1 MAPSS
6 IKILPPLLVNQI
18 AAGEVIER
26 PASVVKEL
34 MENAIDAKAT
44 SIEVSINNGGKTYI
58 ALTDNGVGMNP
69 EDLTLCLKPHATSKI
84 IDNNLT
90 ELPFLGFRGEALA
103 SIASVAKIT
112 IATKHVT
119 SEYGNFIAAQAG
131 IQQDV
136 TPHAIQIGTKIQIT
150 DLFSNIP
157 ARLKF
162 LRTDSVEASYCFKI
176 FKKLALSNPKC
187 NFKLIHNNKTIFTYN
202 AINDSSTN
210 QLKHRIEEVLGKDFI
225 QNSLYINEQNPMLK
239 LHGFISVPTFHSNKN
254 DNAYF
259 IINNR
264 HINTSFLSTVV
275 KIAYADVLFN
285 MKYPHYILFMDIN
298 PQEIDVNVNPTKS
311 EMRFKDIGFIRHY
324 LIKTLKKYLQNT
336 EHQKTNSTLG
346 QRLVNSSLKLNN
358 HNTNNNT
365 IWQQALSDITNIAK
379 PTPTLSTY
387 SENPQ
392 PQTTL
397 SLNDVTVK
405 NLDNLVE
412 STHPLGYAKTQVHKN
427 WIIAQNQHGL
437 VIIDQHAAHERIV
450 QEELKTKY
458 AKNCISTQLLLTP
471 EMIEL
476 PTEDY
481 NLLTEFHTQIKA
493 LGIHFQ
499 EFGKNIILINAIPAI
514 LGNIPI
520 KPLIKDLI
528 YDLKTIGHQQAFDEK
543 LNHIIATMACH
554 NSIRS
559 GRVMNEKEMND
570 LLRTLEETNNYAQCS
585 HGRPTFVNISLQELE
600 KLFNRK

>member
-1 MAPSS
+1 MATAS
-6 IKILPPLLVNQI
+6 IKILPPLLINQI

-26 PASVVKEL
+26 PASIVKEL
-34 MENAIDAKAT
+34 MENAIDAEST

-58 ALTDNGVGMNP
+58 AVTDNGVGMNAQ
-69 EDLTLCLKPHATSKI
+69 DLSLCLKPHATSKI

-103 SIASVAKIT
+103 SIASVAQIT
-112 IATKHVT
+112 IASKHA
-119 SEYGNFIAAQAG
+119 SEEYGNFIAAQVG
-131 IQQDV
+131 IAQDIV
-136 TPHAIQIGTKIQIT
+136 PNSIQIGTKIQIT
-150 DLFSNIP
+150 DLFSAIP

-162 LRTDSVEASYCFKI
+162 LRTDSVEASYCFRV
-176 FKKLALSNPKC
+176 FKKLALSNHRC

-202 AINDSSTN
+202 AINDSPIK
-210 QLKHRIEEVLGKDFI
+210 QLQHRIAEVLGKDFI

-239 LHGFISVPTFHSNKN
+239 LYGFISVPTFHSNKN

-264 HINTSFLSTVV
+264 HINTSFLSTIV
-275 KIAYADVLFN
+275 KVAYADVLFS
-285 MKYPHYILFMDIN
+285 MKYPRYILFMDIN

-311 EMRFKDIGFIRHY
+311 EVRFKDIGFIRHY
-324 LIKTLKKYLQNT
+324 LISTIKKYLQNT
-336 EHQKTNSTLG
+336 NNQKTNSTLG
-346 QRLVNSSLKLNN
+346 QKLVDSSIKINTSNSY
-358 HNTNNNT
+358 NNT
-365 IWQQALSDITNIAK
+365 LWQQALSNHT
-379 PTPTLSTY
+379 TPTNTTPILAT
-387 SENPQ
+387 NNTNNHK
-392 PQTTL
+392 QTTL
-397 SLNDVTVK
+397 TLNDVQG
-405 NLDNLVE
+405 NLVTE
-412 STHPLGYAKTQVHKN
+412 STQPLGYAKAQVHQN
-427 WIIAQNQHGL
+427 WIIAQNHNGL

-458 AKNCISTQLLLTP
+458 ITNSVSTQLLLTP
-471 EMIEL
+471 EIIEL

-481 NLLTEFHTQIKA
+481 NLLTEFHTPIKA
-493 LGIHFQ
+493 LGIHF
-499 EFGKNIILINAIPAI
+499 EKFGKNLILINAIPAI

-528 YDLKTIGHQQAFDEK
+528 YDLKHLGHHQTFDEK
-543 LNHIIATMACH
+543 INHIIATMACH

-570 LLRTLEETNNYAQCS
+570 LLRTLEATNNYAQCS

>member
-1 MAPSS
+1 MATAS

-26 PASVVKEL
+26 PASIVKEL
-34 MENAIDAKAT
+34 MENAIDAEST

-58 ALTDNGVGMNP
+58 AVTDNGVGMNAQ
-69 EDLTLCLKPHATSKI
+69 DLSLCLKAHATSKI

-103 SIASVAKIT
+103 SIASVAQIT
-112 IATKHVT
+112 IASKHA
-119 SEYGNFIAAQAG
+119 SEEYGNFIAAQTG
-131 IQQDV
+131 IAQDIV
-136 TPHAIQIGTKIQIT
+136 PNSIQIGTKIQIT
-150 DLFSNIP
+150 DLFSAIP

-162 LRTDSVEASYCFKI
+162 LRTDSVEASYCFKV
-176 FKKLALSNPKC
+176 FKKLALSNYTC

-202 AINDSSTN
+202 AINGSPIK
-210 QLKHRIEEVLGKDFI
+210 QLQHRIAEVLGKDFI
-225 QNSLYINEQNPMLK
+225 ENSLYINEQNPMLK
-239 LHGFISVPTFHSNKN
+239 LYGFISVPTFHSNKN

-264 HINTSFLSTVV
+264 HINTSFLSTIV
-275 KIAYADVLFN
+275 KVAYADVLFN

-311 EMRFKDIGFIRHY
+311 EVRFKDIGFIRHY
-324 LIKTLKKYLQNT
+324 LISTIKKYLQNT
-336 EHQKTNSTLG
+336 NNQKTNSTLG
-346 QRLVNSSLKLNN
+346 QKLVDSSFKISTPNSY
-358 HNTNNNT
+358 NNT
-365 IWQQALSDITNIAK
+365 LWQQALSNHDPSTNA
-379 PTPTLSTY
+379 TPISATNNT
-387 SENPQ
+387 NTHK
-392 PQTTL
+392 QTTL
-397 SLNDVTVK
+397 TLNDVQS
-405 NLDNLVE
+405 NLVIE
-412 STHPLGYAKTQVHKN
+412 STQPLGYAKAQVHKN
-427 WIIAQNQHGL
+427 WIIAQNHHGL

-458 AKNCISTQLLLTP
+458 TTNSVSTQLLLTP
-471 EMIEL
+471 EIIEL

-481 NLLTEFHTQIKA
+481 NLLTEFHTPIKA
-493 LGIHFQ
+493 LGIHF
-499 EFGKNIILINAIPAI
+499 EKFGKNLILINAIPAI
-514 LGNIPI
+514 LGNIPV

-528 YDLKTIGHQQAFDEK
+528 YDLKHLGHHQTFDEK
-543 LNHIIATMACH
+543 INHIIATMACH

-559 GRVMNEKEMND
+559 GRVMNEKEMNN
-570 LLRTLEETNNYAQCS
+570 LLRTLETTNNYAQCS